1 MSQRPSRPVR
11 TIFLGSGRFAQP
23 TLSGLVAHPSVDLVS
38 VVSVPPRPVGRR
50 QIVTPTPVETQ
61 ARDLR
66 LPVRTPTRL
75 RNEAVVAELL
85 SLRPGLVVLA
95 DYGQIVPNPLLEVAH
110 GALNLHPSLLPR
122 HRGSTPIPAAILA
135 GDRETGVTLIRMD
148 EGVDTGPILAQDRS
162 TLDGDA
168 TAPGLEARL
177 AILAAGL
184 LARSLDPWLDG
195 ELAAQPQPAD
205 GATLTRPFLRSDGR
219 LDPNEPATVL
229 ERKVRAFQPW
239 PGTFFEVDRLRISVL
254 HAAAA
259 AAAGDEPPGHLVL
272 DDAGLALTTV
282 AGRLL
287 LVEVQPAGRRAMT
300 SDAFV
305 RGHPSILGQ
314 SIRSASDAA

>member
-1 MSQRPSRPVR
+1 VSQRPSRPVR

-95 DYGQIVPNPLLEVAH
+95 DYGQIVPKPLLEVAH

-162 TLDGDA
+162 TLEGDA

-254 HAAAA
+254 HAAVA
-259 AAAGDEPPGHLVL
+259 AAAGDEPPGRLVL

>member
-162 TLDGDA
+162 TLEGDA